1 MFDEDGDVIAQ
12 GSRRLL
18 PLPSRWTRITTAIAV
33 ALAIG
38 AAVAVAW
45 PRAGSHQH
53 GSLPDPCRL
62 LPAATIAK
70 YVPGASSSGPI
81 AFSSTTQR
89 HGECFWSATSR
100 SLLLAIDNDTTVSA
114 ARREFGMLF
123 SGPDQAPPLG
133 STARTVSGLADQAR
147 ALVTQFDPAQPV
159 VYLLVRSGATVL
171 AVNYEPAAG
180 ASTTGATALAE
191 AVAIARTALGG

>member
-33 ALAIG
+33 ALAVG

-45 PRAGSHQH
+45 PSAGSHQRANR
-53 GSLPDPCRL
+53 LDPCRL
-62 LPAATIAK
+62 LPAAAIAK
-70 YVPGASSSGPI
+70 YVPGASNGGPVT
-81 AFSSTTQR
+81 FSSTTQR

-100 SLLLAIDNDTTVSA
+100 SLLLSIDNNATVSA

-123 SGPDQAPPLG
+123 NGPDQAPPLG

-147 ALVTQFDPAQPV
+147 ALVTRFDPAQPE

-171 AVNYEPAAG
+171 AVNYELAAG
-180 ASTTGATALAE
+180 ATTTGATALAE
-191 AVAIARTALGG
+191 AVAIARIALSG